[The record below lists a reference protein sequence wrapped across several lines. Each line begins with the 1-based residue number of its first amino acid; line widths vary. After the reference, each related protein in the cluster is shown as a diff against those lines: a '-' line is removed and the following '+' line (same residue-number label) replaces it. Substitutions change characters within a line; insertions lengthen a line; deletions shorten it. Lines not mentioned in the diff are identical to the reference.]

1 MGTTIWALQPK
12 THNKIMWKSLV
23 ILALALALV
32 QLIEG
37 FRTMQLQDR
46 RKRLNRLQR
55 KLDVENDALVEGD
68 LPDLPGSQDVKPAED
83 NDTGADDLGGDDL
96 GGDDLGG
103 DDLGGDVLG
112 GDDLG
117 GDD

>member
-1 MGTTIWALQPK
+1 
-12 THNKIMWKSLV
+12 MWKSLV

-55 KLDVENDALVEGD
+55 KLDVENDALVEGKVAFLAKLVYD
-68 LPDLPGSQDVKPAED
+68 MQMHQ
-83 NDTGADDLGGDDL
+83 
-96 GGDDLGG
+96 
-103 DDLGGDVLG
+103 
-112 GDDLG
+112 
-117 GDD
+117 